1 VDTRLPPPTHGRFS
15 GKNSAVSTSTVGER
29 VILDT
34 GVIYA
39 DMDADDDWHHAA
51 AELLATTPGR
61 LRVPS
66 LVVTE
71 VCYLANTR
79 LGPDAEAAF
88 LSAVGHREYDVVD
101 LTLSDYVRTA
111 ELVTKYANL
120 PLGAVDASVIAL
132 AERLP
137 DLDVATTDRRH
148 FYVVEEA
155 RSFTLNLVV

>member
-1 VDTRLPPPTHGRFS
+1 
-15 GKNSAVSTSTVGER
+15 

-61 LRVPS
+61 LRVPN

-71 VCYLANTR
+71 VCYLASTR
-79 LGPDAEAAF
+79 LGPAAEAAF
-88 LSAVGHREYDVVD
+88 LTALARHEYDPID
-101 LTLSDYVRTA
+101 LSPHDYARTA
-111 ELVTKYANL
+111 ELVTKYADL

-132 AERLP
+132 AERLADP
-137 DLDVATTDRRH
+137 DVATTDRRH
-148 FYVVEEA
+148 FYVVDEA
-155 RSFTLNLVV
+155 RAFTLHPIA